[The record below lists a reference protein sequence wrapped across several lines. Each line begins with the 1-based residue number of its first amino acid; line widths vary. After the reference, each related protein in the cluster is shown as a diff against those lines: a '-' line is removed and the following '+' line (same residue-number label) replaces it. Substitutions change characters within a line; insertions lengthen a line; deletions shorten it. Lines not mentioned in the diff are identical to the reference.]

1 MRAFLLYWRARTYTY
16 ISHRLRDW
24 RWMEWFLFSNIPTYI
39 SGTWKVGHRARTAPI
54 RGMFGRDTFFFY
66 LYAYRLVR
74 AGGDVFEFA
83 STYCICIPCV
93 LIYIC
98 GTPGQVHTHH
108 VFAKLKYQFVRCSRK
123 AKPSS
128 ESLISST
135 GEGREVEGLM
145 IEGKTICDLRF
156 WLSFHPHRTFQM
168 IDKNRWNDTKPTI
181 DKSDCVC
188 LCIFLSSK
196 IISFP
201 IFGIEQHAS
210 Y

>member
-1 MRAFLLYWRARTYTY
+1 
-16 ISHRLRDW
+16 
-24 RWMEWFLFSNIPTYI
+24 
-39 SGTWKVGHRARTAPI
+39 
-54 RGMFGRDTFFFY
+54 MFGRDTFGVFFY

-128 ESLISST
+128 ESQISST
-135 GEGREVEGLM
+135 GGEEVEGF
-145 IEGKTICDLRF
+145 D
-156 WLSFHPHRTFQM
+156 
-168 IDKNRWNDTKPTI
+168 D
-181 DKSDCVC
+181 
-188 LCIFLSSK
+188 
-196 IISFP
+196 
-201 IFGIEQHAS
+201 
-210 Y
+210 